1 MANTTLLG
9 FVLPTTGSLNGT
21 WGNTINTQLTELL
34 DSAIAG
40 TTELTVDADVTLTA
54 SPLVANQARQPVIL
68 WNATGSVTRI
78 ITAPA
83 QSKSYIVINSTGGS
97 QSIVFKASGTTG
109 VTIPAGRSC
118 IVAWDGL
125 DFVPA
130 SSYLPSLALG
140 SALSVSS
147 GGTGAATLTGL
158 VKGNG
163 TSAMTAVTAPTG
175 DVVGTTDI
183 QTLTNKRVT
192 ARVNGVASGAT
203 ITPTSDTS
211 DQYNV
216 TALAEPATFAD
227 PSGTPTDGQQLRIRL
242 KDAGTGQPLT
252 WATGSGGYRSCGATL
267 PSTTV
272 ANKTTY
278 VTLVYNNAAS
288 VWDCIAVATEA

>member
-1 MANTTLLG
+1 MANTPLLG

-21 WGNTINTQLTELL
+21 WGTTINTQLTELL

-40 TTELTVDADVTLTA
+40 TTELTADSNVILTS

-68 WNATGSVTRI
+68 WTATGTVTREI
-78 ITAPA
+78 EAPA
-83 QSKSYIVINSTGGS
+83 QSKAYIVINSTGGT

-109 VTIPAGRSC
+109 VTIPAGKSC
-118 IVAWDGL
+118 VVVWDGA

-130 SSYLPSLALG
+130 ASYLPNLVLGTALAV
-140 SALSVSS
+140 AS
-147 GGTGAATLTGL
+147 GGTGASTLTGL

-163 TSAMTAVTAPTG
+163 TGAMTAVAAPTG
-175 DVVGTTDI
+175 EVVGTTDI

-192 ARVNGVASGAT
+192 TRINAVTSNAT
-203 ITPTSDTS
+203 ITPTSDVA

-216 TALAEPATFAD
+216 TALAEPASFAN
-227 PSGTPTDGQQLRIRL
+227 PSGTPTDGQQLRLRL
-242 KDAGTGQPLT
+242 KDTGTGQPLT
-252 WATGSGGYRSCGATL
+252 WTSGSGGYRSCGATL
-267 PSTTV
+267 PTTTV

-278 VTLVYNNAAS
+278 ITLIYNSAAS

>member
-1 MANTTLLG
+1 MANTSLLG
-9 FVLPTTGSLNGT
+9 LVLPTTGSLNGT
-21 WGNTINTQLTELL
+21 WGTTINTQLTELL

-40 TTELTVDADVTLTA
+40 TTELLADADVTLTS
-54 SPLVANQARQPVIL
+54 SPLVANQARQAVIL
-68 WNATGSVTRI
+68 WNATGTVTRN

-83 QSKSYIVINSTGGS
+83 QSKAYIVINSTGGS

-118 IVAWDGL
+118 VVVWDGA

-130 SSYLPSLALG
+130 ASFLPSLTLGAAL
-140 SALSVSS
+140 AVAS

-163 TSAMTAVTAPTG
+163 AGAMTAVAAPTG
-175 DVVGTTDI
+175 VVVGTTDI

-192 ARVNGVASGAT
+192 TRVNSVTSDST
-203 ITPTSDTS
+203 ITPTSDDA

-216 TALAEPATFAD
+216 TALAEPASFAD
-227 PSGTPTDGQQLRIRL
+227 PSGTPTDGQQLRLRL
-242 KDAGTGQPLT
+242 KDSGTGQPLT

-267 PSTTV
+267 PTTTV

-278 VTLVYNNAAS
+278 VTLVYNSAAS

>member
-1 MANTTLLG
+1 MANTPLLG

-21 WGNTINTQLTELL
+21 WGTTINTQLTGLL

-40 TTELTVDADVTLTA
+40 TTELTADSNVILTS

-68 WNATGSVTRI
+68 WTATGTVTREI
-78 ITAPA
+78 EAPA
-83 QSKSYIVINSTGGS
+83 QSKAYIVINSTGGT
-97 QSIVFKASGTTG
+97 QSITFKASGTTG

-118 IVAWDGL
+118 IVVWDGA

-130 SSYLPSLALG
+130 ASYLPSLVLGTAL
-140 SALSVSS
+140 AVAS
-147 GGTGAATLTGL
+147 GGTGASTLTGL

-163 TSAMTAVTAPTG
+163 TGAMTAVAAPTG

-192 ARVNGVASGAT
+192 TRINATTSNAT
-203 ITPTSDTS
+203 ITPTSDVA

-216 TALAEPATFAD
+216 TALAEPASFAN
-227 PSGTPTDGQQLRIRL
+227 PSGTPTDGQQLRLRL
-242 KDAGTGQPLT
+242 KDTGTGQPLT
-252 WATGSGGYRSCGATL
+252 WTSGSGGYRSCGATL
-267 PSTTV
+267 PTTTV

-278 VTLVYNNAAS
+278 ITLIYNSAAS